1 MAKTL
6 EKDRLRDMGWF
17 KEAQDLMQQ
26 AEVLDPASAA
36 DAPEDAD
43 ATQCTQCGEL
53 KVALKPS
60 EPAAQL
66 YQQAGDL
73 LDRLTTPTSVSGCCG
88 LEYAPAF
95 ELYGIFGRRM
105 GYSAT
110 SAMAFKHAVE
120 LCPAIKATMTPNDC
134 LNLGMHYITGFAK
147 DPSRA
152 SAGITK
158 DPSRAVPWLHIA
170 AEAGLPAAQSQLAV
184 RYFNGDGVAKDV
196 KCAFEWNRKAAES
209 GYPEGRSDL
218 DKAYKAH
225 LNADQH

>member
-1 MAKTL
+1 MS
-6 EKDRLRDMGWF
+6 
-17 KEAQDLMQQ
+17 
-26 AEVLDPASAA
+26 PA

-43 ATQCTQCGEL
+43 ATHCTQYGEL
-53 KVALKPS
+53 KMVQ
-60 EPAAQL
+60 PAAQL

-73 LDRLTTPTSVSGCCG
+73 LDRLTTSTSVSGCCG

-134 LNLGMHYITGFAK
+134 LNLGMHCITGVDK

-158 DPSRAVPWLHIA
+158 DPSQAVPWLHIA
-170 AEAGLPAAQSQLAV
+170 AEAGLPVAQKQLAV
-184 RYFNGDGVAKDV
+184 LHFYGDGVAKDAE
-196 KCAFEWNRKAAES
+196 CAFEWHRKAAEN
-209 GYPEGRSDL
+209 GHPGGQSDL

-225 LNADQH
+225 LNDGSGVNADKH